1 MAAFAFCVIVSFVFM
16 YVLKCLAGCI
26 VWTSI
31 LGLIAG
37 IFALGAIFY
46 YNSGKITMNNYTGYL
61 GLPISTANDNYD
73 IYAYICFGI
82 GGVFLIVLLC
92 CCSRIRLAVAVCKAA
107 GQFVASVCAVVL
119 VPIWQT
125 LFVIVLWVAAIIA
138 IIMLAS
144 AAEFQYVAGDVFT
157 SIKTYAD

>member
-61 GLPISTANDNYD
+61 GLPISTANDNYAKSM
-73 IYAYICFGI
+73 YM
-82 GGVFLIVLLC
+82 LRVLKVEHHAHTNK
-92 CCSRIRLAVAVCKAA
+92 S
-107 GQFVASVCAVVL
+107 
-119 VPIWQT
+119 
-125 LFVIVLWVAAIIA
+125 
-138 IIMLAS
+138 
-144 AAEFQYVAGDVFT
+144 
-157 SIKTYAD
+157 